1 MIIEFIV
8 VKCFILLISSFEIRA
23 SETQSQSSSLK
34 DSYDCSL
41 IREYLGSSSK
51 SASNSLQSFFKSTEK
66 YVKCG
71 ILPAAIANNQ
81 HYNAKFLI
89 KWEFKT
95 DKSIQVDFLLDS
107 VEDFSSLKYY
117 FAIRRFDADEFNLG
131 VNEFKPEIEP
141 AEITTTIQYAPN
153 ETVTNTSFS
162 STKNTI
168 VLNVN
173 LPVASH
179 HHGEFDQLKNAFI
192 TCVIILNTK
201 LGVSFNL
208 PFMCVDIF
216 IDEFYYEKDKV
227 KEIRKFK
234 LKKLFFFFFFFQNF
248 LG

>member
-8 VKCFILLISSFEIRA
+8 IKCFILLILSSESRG
-23 SETQSQSSSLK
+23 SETHSQSSSLK

-51 SASNSLQSFFKSTEK
+51 SSSNSLQSFFKSSEK

-71 ILPAAIANNQ
+71 ILPAAIVNNQ
-81 HYNAKFLI
+81 QYNAKFLI

-131 VNEFKPEIEP
+131 VNEFKPEEI
-141 AEITTTIQYAPN
+141 ITTTTQSPGAPN

-227 KEIRKFK
+227 ES
-234 LKKLFFFFFFFQNF
+234 FFFGLLKIN
-248 LG
+248 